1 MTSHILPFWRFCKP
15 CHFANKS
22 VLRWTKSEVG
32 LFCQQWQFVS
42 YENVLH
48 WGNVFHRA
56 ITTEQE
62 KINNTGWHKNF
73 ATRYNG
79 WSEEYLLSMCA
90 RVCMCV
96 CVSLCLFVCLY
107 LRLCVCVC
115 LCVCLFVCLY
125 LCKFECLCVCEG
137 SFCKSRYFLL
147 SQIDFCIA
155 SCILVSQ
162 LTVSWLTRQ
171 HVWIICLVL
180 KSSKMWNQNRPLLL
194 WKTLNWLPGI
204 EMQMQT
210 DAFISPTEAVL
221 KAVEFV
227 VGVGPPWDASE
238 PLLLNGCT
246 ADPSR
251 YAMVCQ
257 QPARQGTTR
266 QSIVQSKWMH
276 WSFITLA
283 RQAK

>member
-1 MTSHILPFWRFCKP
+1 M
-15 CHFANKS
+15 
-22 VLRWTKSEVG
+22 VEVRNTYWV
-32 LFCQQWQFVS
+32 CVRVFV
-42 YENVLH
+42 
-48 WGNVFHRA
+48 
-56 ITTEQE
+56 
-62 KINNTGWHKNF
+62 
-73 ATRYNG
+73 
-79 WSEEYLLSMCA
+79 
-90 RVCMCV
+90 CV
-96 CVSLCLFVCLY
+96 CV
-107 LRLCVCVC
+107 RVCVC
-115 LCVCLFVCLY
+115 LCACICVCVCVLVFVFVY
-125 LCKFECLCVCEG
+125 LCACICVNSSACVCER

-155 SCILVSQ
+155 SCILGSQ

-204 EMQMQT
+204 EMQT

-221 KAVEFV
+221 KAVEFEFV
-227 VGVGPPWDASE
+227 VVVGPPWDASE